1 MISCAIMAL
10 VSEDSTPPDLIL
22 KGSGANSQTAIL
34 IILGSKQ
41 RIEDAIDLCAKF
53 QEKGHTVVV
62 THSDGDDEDYKL
74 PLLISEY
81 SIVGKNI
88 HDLRPDEISD
98 DSELINAEFDS
109 IVSTLSLDEST
120 GSTYLDQLDDI
131 EDSEKFIAPNPQLPR
146 VKAKANRVAIAAML
160 GGPLWV
166 MAAAIVGF
174 DPFGIEPWPG
184 LLATT
189 GGLATLLYRW
199 NLTREE
205 GDDGAHL

>member
-1 MISCAIMAL
+1 MTL
-10 VSEDSTPPDLIL
+10 VSDGRTPPDLIL
-22 KGSGANSQTAIL
+22 KGFGENAQIAVL
-34 IILGSKQ
+34 IILGDRQ
-41 RIEDAIDLCAKF
+41 PIEDAIDLCASF

-62 THSDGDDEDYKL
+62 THSDGDEEDYKL

-81 SIVGKNI
+81 KIVGKNI
-88 HDLRPDEISD
+88 HDLRNDD
-98 DSELINAEFDS
+98 DSDLVNAEFES

-120 GSTYLDQLDDI
+120 DTNYLDQL
-131 EDSEKFIAPNPQLPR
+131 SEIDELESFVAPNPQLPR
-146 VKAKANRVAIAAML
+146 IKERPNRIAVLAL
-160 GGPLWV
+160 LVGPIWV
-166 MAAAIVGF
+166 ILAAIFNF

>member
-1 MISCAIMAL
+1 MTLMSQ
-10 VSEDSTPPDLIL
+10 ESTPPDLIL
-22 KGSGANSQTAIL
+22 KGSGANAEIAVL
-34 IILGSKQ
+34 IILGSRQ
-41 RIEDAIDLCAKF
+41 PIEDAIDLCASF
-53 QEKGHTVVV
+53 QERGHTVVV
-62 THSDGDDEDYKL
+62 THTDGDDEDFKL

-81 SIVGKNI
+81 KIVGKNI
-88 HDLRPDEISD
+88 HDLRIED
-98 DSELINAEFDS
+98 DVELVKAEFDS

-120 GSTYLDQLDDI
+120 QSSYLDQLAAID
-131 EDSEKFIAPNPQLPR
+131 ESERFIQPDPILPKIKER
-146 VKAKANRVAIAAML
+146 ANRIAVISLIVGPIWTIAAT
-160 GGPLWV
+160 
-166 MAAAIVGF
+166 IFGF